1 MDSDIVRLQAAL
13 RKVQRQAVS
22 LAEAQVIAL
31 GALTSLRQ
39 PPPRPPQQLAAS
51 PTAGPALGEPN
62 ATRPV
67 GVVFHAA
74 DGGDDETGA
83 GMHMRACVRWLG
95 PEPAPGAQ
103 LFSCE
108 SAAADATQR
117 LLRRCALA
125 LEVAGSEWRSTDPSL
140 RIDLAAALAP
150 RSSA

>member
-22 LAEAQVIAL
+22 LADAQVIAL
-31 GALTSLRQ
+31 EALTSLCQ
-39 PPPRPPQQLAAS
+39 PPPRPSRQLAAS
-51 PTAGPALGEPN
+51 PALGKPD
-62 ATRPV
+62 ATRPI